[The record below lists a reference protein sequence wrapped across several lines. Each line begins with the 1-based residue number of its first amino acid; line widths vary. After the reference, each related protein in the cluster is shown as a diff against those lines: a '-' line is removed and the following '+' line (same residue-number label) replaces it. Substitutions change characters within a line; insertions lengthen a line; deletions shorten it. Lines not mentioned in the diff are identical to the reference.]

1 MNNKK
6 GIAAGLG
13 LSAATLFAASNAE
26 AATQLY
32 QLAES
37 DNRVGIIGL
46 LFLPVLGW
54 VGFNILQVCMVGGV
68 YTDMQYWYI
77 KQHTHTRSPPH
88 SLHLTSSTT

>member
-54 VGFNILQVCMVGGV
+54 VGFNILQVRVVGGAHIYAV
-68 YTDMQYWYI
+68 HNI
-77 KQHTHTRSPPH
+77 THILTNPLYSLRS
-88 SLHLTSSTT
+88 TSSTT